1 MQINAFVVGN
11 FDTNCYLVS
20 CEATR
25 MAMIIDPGFD
35 NYAEAERIFK
45 TIQENRLTLKSIAN
59 THGHPDHVCGNG
71 IVKETYKVPILI
83 HESDAFLLEDS
94 AGKEVAKVLGLR
106 SFSPAADKLLRDGDK
121 IKTGEVTLRVIHTP
135 GHSSGSISLQAE
147 KAVFTGDTLFA
158 GSKGRTDF
166 PDSSEKDMVCS
177 LKKLAN
183 LPNDLVVYP
192 GHGPTTSIGEEKR
205 SNPFLRFT

>member
-121 IKTGEVTLRVIHTP
+121 IKIGEVTLRVIHTP